1 MDYLG
6 ILGRQQKLSLAELE
20 VLYGAKNVEQFS
32 ETSALF
38 TTDSFDIE
46 RLGGL
51 IKAGEV
57 VLTLRKAQWKEVSTK
72 VIHFYSR
79 KFSKVDH
86 KITIGISVYDWN
98 VPVRDIQ
105 KLGLI
110 LKSSL
115 KKSNVSL
122 RLIPNQEQALSS
134 ATSHHN
140 KLGLS
145 ANKIELLI
153 SKDKDGN
160 VMVAE
165 STGAQNITSLAA
177 RDQGRPKRDAFIGM
191 LPPKL
196 ALMMVNLSGTAKE
209 SRILDPFCG
218 TGVVLQEAA
227 LLGHDVYGTDLSEK
241 MVDYSTANMKWLLE
255 KQYLST
261 DVVVH
266 HGDAMETQWHAPVG
280 TVVAETYLG
289 QPFSAPPA
297 ADKLQ
302 KVQRICNDVI
312 SQFFTNLAPQIASG
326 TPLCIAIPAWRDSV
340 GRLSHL
346 SLIGNLKRYG
356 YEHIQ
361 LQHASTDD
369 LIYFRDDQIVARQLL
384 LLKKI

>member
-20 VLYGAKNVEQFS
+20 VLYGAQNIEQFS
-32 ETSALF
+32 DTTAVFSAE
-38 TTDSFDIE
+38 SFDIE

-51 IKAGEV
+51 IKAGEI
-57 VLTLRKAQWKEVSTK
+57 VLSLHKAQWKEVSTK
-72 VIHFYSR
+72 VIHYYSR

-98 VPVRDIQ
+98 VPSRDIQ

-145 ANKIELLI
+145 PNKIELLI
-153 SKDKDGN
+153 SRDKEGN
-160 VMVAE
+160 VAVAQ
-165 STGAQNITSLAA
+165 SVGAQNISALAA
-177 RDQGRPKRDAFIGM
+177 RDQGRPKRDAFVGM

-196 ALMMVNLSGTAKE
+196 ALMMVNLSGLQPTA
-209 SRILDPFCG
+209 RVLDPFCG

-227 LLGHDVYGTDLSEK
+227 LLGHNVYGTDLSEK
-241 MVDYSTANMKWLLE
+241 MVDYSTANMKWLTDTRH
-255 KQYLST
+255 LST
-261 DVVVH
+261 NVVVH
-266 HGDAMETQWHAPVG
+266 HGDAMETTWHAPIDA
-280 TVVAETYLG
+280 VVAETYLG

-312 SQFFTNLAPQIASG
+312 SQFFTNLAPQLESG
-326 TPLCIAIPAWRDSV
+326 APLCVAIPAWRDSV

-346 SLIGNLKRYG
+346 TLIKNLRRFG
-356 YEHIQ
+356 YEHVE
-361 LQHASTDD
+361 LTHASADD
-369 LIYFRDDQIVARQLL
+369 LIYFREDQIVARQLL
-384 LLKKI
+384 LLRKI

>member
-1 MDYLG
+1 MDYVG

-20 VLYGAKNVEQFS
+20 VLYGAEHVERFS
-32 ETSALF
+32 ETAAIFS
-38 TTDSFDIE
+38 TESFDIE

-57 VLTLRKAQWKEVSTK
+57 VLSLHKAEWKAVSTK
-72 VIHFYSR
+72 VIHYYAR
-79 KFSKVDH
+79 KFSKIDH

-98 VPVRDIQ
+98 VPARDIQ

-110 LKSSL
+110 LKSTL

-145 ANKIELLI
+145 PNKVELLI
-153 SKDKDGN
+153 SRDKDGN
-160 VMVAE
+160 VLVAQ
-165 STGAQNITSLAA
+165 STGAQNISALAA
-177 RDQGRPKRDAFIGM
+177 RDQGRPKRDAFVGM

-196 ALMMVNLSGTAKE
+196 ALMMVNLSGVRKDD
-209 SRILDPFCG
+209 RVLDPFCG

-241 MVDYSTANMKWLLE
+241 MVDYSTINMRWLTDTRH
-255 KQYLST
+255 LST
-261 DVVVH
+261 NVVIH
-266 HGDAMETQWHAPVG
+266 HGDAMETTWHPPVDA
-280 TVVAETYLG
+280 VIAETYLG

-297 ADKLQ
+297 PDKLQ
-302 KVQRICNDVI
+302 KVQRVCNDVI
-312 SQFFTNLAPQIASG
+312 SQFLTNIGPQIKSG

-340 GRLSHL
+340 GRISHL
-346 SLIGNLKRYG
+346 SLINNLKRFG
-356 YEHIQ
+356 YEHIE
-361 LQHASTDD
+361 LTHATLDD
-369 LIYFRDDQIVARQLL
+369 LIYFREDQIVARQLL